1 MQIHFFFCLFLVEYV
16 LLFLDDNVMKN
27 VNNFQTAKIQPQ
39 VLLSIYLIF
48 CSFQPGVVYKSV
60 AKKKRASCSWTL
72 TEKIIS
78 RSSHTEVL
86 LEKADVWGFV
96 KSHRKTSVLESFSN
110 NFADC
115 NPATLTKGTL
125 IQMFPMNFAKFF
137 ITPNLRPC

>member
-72 TEKIIS
+72 T
-78 RSSHTEVL
+78 
-86 LEKADVWGFV
+86 
-96 KSHRKTSVLESFSN
+96 
-110 NFADC
+110 
-115 NPATLTKGTL
+115 
-125 IQMFPMNFAKFF
+125 
-137 ITPNLRPC
+137 